1 MSINSEHISA
11 ISAAISAACA
21 FITLSFSLIIVHR
34 SRKVERI
41 RSRPRIVIDL
51 VKTGNDLLAFR
62 VVNKGVEPA
71 IDLKF
76 ISCDPIPKSMAR
88 EEGDDE
94 AWFIKEPV
102 GFMASSQSQ
111 ICIVGSVHQL
121 GGKDDNEKFK
131 YIGEI
136 AYRDPYGN
144 KYIESFEVNQRHYSL
159 VEIETA

>member
-1 MSINSEHISA
+1 MSINSENISA
-11 ISAAISAACA
+11 ISAAVSAACA
-21 FITLSFSLIIVHR
+21 FITLLFSLIIVYR
-34 SRKVERI
+34 SKKEERI
-41 RSRPRIVIDL
+41 RNRPRIVIDL

-76 ISCDPIPKSMAR
+76 ITCDPIPKSMAR

-102 GFMASSQSQ
+102 GFLASSQSQ

-121 GGKDDNEKFK
+121 GGKNDNEKFK
-131 YIGEI
+131 YIGKI
-136 AYRDPYGN
+136 SYKDPCGN
-144 KYIESFEVNQRHYSL
+144 KYVENFEVNERHYSL

>member
-1 MSINSEHISA
+1 MSINSENISA
-11 ISAAISAACA
+11 ISAAVSAACA
-21 FITLSFSLIIVHR
+21 FITLLFSLIIVYR
-34 SRKVERI
+34 SKKEERI
-41 RSRPRIVIDL
+41 RNRPRIVIDL

-76 ISCDPIPKSMAR
+76 ITCDPIPKSMAR

-102 GFMASSQSQ
+102 GFLASSQSQ

-121 GGKDDNEKFK
+121 GGNDNFK
-131 YIGEI
+131 YIGQI
-136 AYRDPYGN
+136 SYKDPYGN
-144 KYIESFEVNQRHYSL
+144 KYVESFEVNQRHYSL